1 LTILLVVC
9 KAGKLRADW
18 FTLRIAMSPS
28 VKGREPSIERLR
40 AKLCDQFFDTE
51 RTDLTRFK
59 RLIHSSIKIVVMV
72 ARDFIQNLVKLQ
84 AMALAFKTLLSLAPL
99 LAVIFSL
106 LKAFGVHNR
115 MEPALAE
122 ALAPLGEK
130 GQEITA
136 HLIGFVN
143 KMSAGALGSV
153 GLVTLLITVLSLMV
167 TIEEAFNHIWRVKS
181 PRKLA
186 RRFSDYLSAILVGP
200 VLIFAA
206 VTITATLQNHA
217 IVQALLSLQALGVVI
232 LALLRLVPYLTLWGA
247 FTFVYMFIPNTRVR
261 LSSALVGGLV
271 AAILWQTV
279 GWGFAVFVASSTRYY
294 VIYSSF
300 AILLLF
306 LLWLHVGWVIVLL
319 GAQVTY
325 AHQHIHYF
333 LGERDLLAQSAAGRE
348 KLGLLTMLLVGRNFR
363 HGLPPLSVAEIAVH
377 LRIPAGMVKEFMVM
391 FATQKLVLP
400 LAAEDTFVLA
410 RDPAAI
416 SIKEILDCVRNS
428 GTSVKAPTQKDKQES
443 VIDDILLELD
453 QAAAQT
459 LEGKNLQALVLSV
472 EPPQARR

>member
-1 LTILLVVC
+1 MT
-9 KAGKLRADW
+9 
-18 FTLRIAMSPS
+18 PS
-28 VKGREPSIERLR
+28 TKGRNRPIEKIRARLF
-40 AKLCDQFFDTE
+40 DQVLDAE
-51 RTDLTRFK
+51 LSELTRFK
-59 RLIHSSIKIVVMV
+59 RMVHVSLKISVMV
-72 ARDFIQNLVKLQ
+72 GHDFVQNLGRLQ

-99 LAVIFSL
+99 LAVVFSL

-130 GQEITA
+130 GQEITT

-143 KMSAGALGSV
+143 QMSAGALGSV
-153 GLVTLLITVLSLMV
+153 GLVTLFITVLSLMGS
-167 TIEEAFNHIWRVKS
+167 IEEAFNHMWRVKS

-200 VLIFAA
+200 VLVFAA
-206 VTITATLQNHA
+206 VTITATLQNNA
-217 IVQALLSLQALGVVI
+217 IVQALMSLHALGVAI

-247 FTFVYMFIPNTRVR
+247 FTFVYVFIPNTRVR
-261 LSSALVGGLV
+261 LRSALVGGLV
-271 AAILWQTV
+271 AAVLWQTV

-333 LGERDLLAQSAAGRE
+333 LGDRDALAQTAAGRE
-348 KLGLLTMLLVGRNFR
+348 KLALLMLLLIGRNFR
-363 HGLPPLSVAEIAVH
+363 HGLEPLTVAEIAAQ
-377 LRIPAGMVKEFMVM
+377 LRVPAGVVKEFMVM
-391 FATQKLVLP
+391 FAGLKLVLP
-400 LAAEDTFVLA
+400 LADEDTFVLG
-410 RDPAAI
+410 RDPGTI
-416 SIKEILDCVRNS
+416 TIREILDCVRNAGKS
-428 GTSVKAPTQKDKQES
+428 GKSQGEGGKEENL
-443 VIDDILLELD
+443 IDDLLSEVD
-453 QAAAQT
+453 RVRAQS
-459 LEGKNLQALVLSV
+459 LEGKNLQTLILNFDQ
-472 EPPQARR
+472 PHTRR

>member
-1 LTILLVVC
+1 M
-9 KAGKLRADW
+9 D
-18 FTLRIAMSPS
+18 M
-28 VKGREPSIERLR
+28 R
-40 AKLCDQFFDTE
+40 AKLFDQLLDAE
-51 RTDLTRFK
+51 LSELTRFK
-59 RLIHSSIKIVVMV
+59 RLLQSSLKIVVWV
-72 ARDFIQNLVKLQ
+72 ARDFIHNLVKLQ

-99 LAVIFSL
+99 LAVVFSL

-115 MEPALAE
+115 MEPALVE
-122 ALAPLGEK
+122 ALAPLGER

-153 GLVTLLITVLSLMV
+153 GLVTLFITVLSLMG
-167 TIEEAFNHIWRVKS
+167 TIEEAFNHIWRVKA

-206 VTITATLQNHA
+206 VTITATLQSNA

-247 FTFVYMFIPNTRVR
+247 FSFVYMFIPNTRVR
-261 LSSALVGGLV
+261 LRSALLGGLV

-294 VIYSSF
+294 VVYSSF

-333 LGERDLLAQSAAGRE
+333 FGDRDALAQSAAGRE
-348 KLGLLTMLLVGRNFR
+348 KLALLMMLRVGQSFR
-363 HGLPPLSVAEIAVH
+363 HGQQPLTVADVAAE
-377 LRIPAGMVKEFMVM
+377 LRVPAGVVKELLTLF
-391 FATQKLVLP
+391 TERKLLLP
-400 LAAEDTFVLA
+400 LADDDSFVLG
-410 RDPAAI
+410 RDPATI
-416 SIKEILDCVRNS
+416 GIKEIIDCVRGAAN
-428 GTSVKAPTQKDKQES
+428 GGIQGKRDDQEKL
-443 VIDDILLELD
+443 IDEILLETE
-453 QAAAQT
+453 QAAARS
-459 LEGKNLQALVLSV
+459 LEGKNLQALV
-472 EPPQARR
+472 QALELPRR

>member
-1 LTILLVVC
+1 ME
-9 KAGKLRADW
+9 K
-18 FTLRIAMSPS
+18 M
-28 VKGREPSIERLR
+28 R
-40 AKLCDQFFDTE
+40 AKLVAQYMDVE
-51 RTDLTRFK
+51 LAELTRFK
-59 RLIHSSIKIVVMV
+59 RLVHLSLTIVVIV
-72 ARDFIQNLVKLQ
+72 GRDFIDKLVKLQ

-153 GLVTLLITVLSLMV
+153 GLVTLLITVLSLMG
-167 TIEEAFNHIWRVKS
+167 TIEEAFNHIWRVRS

-200 VLIFAA
+200 VLVFAA
-206 VTITATLQNHA
+206 VTITATLQNNA
-217 IVQALLSLQALGVVI
+217 VVQALLSLQAVGAVI
-232 LALLRLVPYLTLWGA
+232 LMLLRLVPYLALWGA
-247 FTFVYMFIPNTRVR
+247 FSFVYMFIPNTRVR
-261 LSSALVGGLV
+261 LRSALIGGLV

-333 LGERDLLAQSAAGRE
+333 SADEDLAQSPAGRE
-348 KLGLLTMLLVGRNFR
+348 KLALKIMLLIGRNFR
-363 HGLPPLSVAEIAVH
+363 RGLDPLDMMEIAAQLGLP
-377 LRIPAGMVKEFMVM
+377 AGVVKEFIGM
-391 FATQKLVLP
+391 FAEVKLIRLLADQDTSVLG
-400 LAAEDTFVLA
+400 
-410 RDPAAI
+410 RDPATI

-428 GTSVKAPTQKDKQES
+428 GKIVHRQAKREEAENVIEDLLFDVDRAATQALDGKTLQSLILAQDQPVAGSAEALGASVRS
-443 VIDDILLELD
+443 
-453 QAAAQT
+453 AAA
-459 LEGKNLQALVLSV
+459 K
-472 EPPQARR
+472 

>member
-1 LTILLVVC
+1 
-9 KAGKLRADW
+9 
-18 FTLRIAMSPS
+18 
-28 VKGREPSIERLR
+28 
-40 AKLCDQFFDTE
+40 
-51 RTDLTRFK
+51 
-59 RLIHSSIKIVVMV
+59 
-72 ARDFIQNLVKLQ
+72 
-84 AMALAFKTLLSLAPL
+84 MALAFKTLLSLAPL
-99 LAVIFSL
+99 LAVVFSL

-122 ALAPLGEK
+122 ALAPLGER

-153 GLVTLLITVLSLMV
+153 GLVTLFITVLSLMG
-167 TIEEAFNHIWRVKS
+167 TIEEAFNHIWRVKA

-206 VTITATLQNHA
+206 VTITATLQNNA
-217 IVQALLSLQALGVVI
+217 IVQALLSLQALGVVL

-247 FTFVYMFIPNTRVR
+247 FSFVYMFIPNTRVR
-261 LSSALVGGLV
+261 LRSALLGGLV

-294 VIYSSF
+294 VVYSSF

-333 LGERDLLAQSAAGRE
+333 VGDRDALAQSAAGRE
-348 KLGLLTMLLVGRNFR
+348 KLALLMMLRVGQSFR
-363 HGLPPLSVAEIAVH
+363 HGQQPLTIADVAAELRVPAGVVKELLTLFTERKLLLSVA
-377 LRIPAGMVKEFMVM
+377 
-391 FATQKLVLP
+391 
-400 LAAEDTFVLA
+400 DDDSFVLG
-410 RDPAAI
+410 RDPATI
-416 SIKEILDCVRNS
+416 GIKEIIDCVRGAAN
-428 GTSVKAPTQKDKQES
+428 GRIQGKRDDQEKL
-443 VIDDILLELD
+443 IDEILLETE
-453 QAAAQT
+453 QAAARS
-459 LEGKNLQALVLSV
+459 LEGKNLQALV
-472 EPPQARR
+472 QALELPRR